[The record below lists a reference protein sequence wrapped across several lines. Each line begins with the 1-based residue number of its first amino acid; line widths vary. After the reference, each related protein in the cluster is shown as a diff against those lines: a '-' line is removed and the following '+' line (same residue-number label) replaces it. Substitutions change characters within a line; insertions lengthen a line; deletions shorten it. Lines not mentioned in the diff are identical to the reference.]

1 MLRRNTL
8 AENPVLLISI
18 MFCNIMKS
26 SRGKL
31 RSVRTECLGH
41 WTPLFYKACNYRPHT
56 VAQFLVV
63 LSVEDPYFISCKNS
77 FVKL

>member
-31 RSVRTECLGH
+31 RSVRTDCLGH
-41 WTPLFYKACNYRPHT
+41 WTTLFYKACNYRPHT
-56 VAQFLVV
+56 VAQF
-63 LSVEDPYFISCKNS
+63 ISCHVIS
-77 FVKL
+77 RRSLLHFLQE